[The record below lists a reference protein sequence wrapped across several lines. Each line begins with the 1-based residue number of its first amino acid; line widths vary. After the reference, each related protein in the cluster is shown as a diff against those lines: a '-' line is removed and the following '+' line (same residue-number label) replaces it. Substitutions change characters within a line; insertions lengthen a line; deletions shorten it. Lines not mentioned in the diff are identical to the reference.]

1 MGMPS
6 SKQINTAFDQVTP
19 LVQTGFRVLDTIKN
33 VSILVAVI
41 QALNVLLL
49 WLILL
54 SLLGLLITVNPD
66 LEAERR
72 AVVTPVVEWIASWVK
87 HRHDRKWLEMLG
99 FVVFL
104 ALMFGAWMG
113 ILVTR
118 EAPGHCAAW
127 DGRSE
132 QLDGDLLDEEEAI
145 EALKLTRRIS
155 EP

>member
-1 MGMPS
+1 MGIPY

-66 LEAERR
+66 LEAERQ

-104 ALMFGAWMG
+104 GLMFGAWMG

-118 EAPGHCAAW
+118 EAPG
-127 DGRSE
+127 
-132 QLDGDLLDEEEAI
+132 
-145 EALKLTRRIS
+145 
-155 EP
+155 